1 MKENPIVVLIF
12 CVILLILDGWGIID
26 CIWTIIQHWNVNI
39 QTIFENLTIGYILR
53 IIWWLCCF
61 IIGLAVISVL
71 FDDKSD
77 L

>member
-1 MKENPIVVLIF
+1 MKENPIVVLILG
-12 CVILLILDGWGIID
+12 VILLIFGGWGIID
-26 CIWTIIQHWNVNI
+26 CIWTIIQYWNVNI
-39 QTIFENLTIGYILR
+39 PTIFENLTIGYILR
-53 IIWWLCCF
+53 IIWWLYGF